1 MNKIIKGKYLI
12 DGNGGKPKENSAV
25 IIENGKIKDITN
37 ANSLPKDGY
46 EILDYPDST
55 IMPGLIEVHTH
66 MHVSPEPGNY
76 EAALNDSDTVL
87 AIRATDAVRKTLMS
101 GVTTMRDI
109 GSKNH
114 IAFPVRDAVNSGII
128 PGPRMLLA
136 GQVVTTTAGHCNYF
150 GTEADTLD
158 EAVTAARANI
168 KLGAEWIK
176 IMSTGGGFTPRS
188 NMRAAQYPAETLEA
202 VVNDAERLGAKVC
215 SHAHGT
221 VGVENCVKA
230 GMHNIIHCS
239 WLAEDP
245 DKAFDYKKD
254 VADQIAEKGIY
265 VDATLAT
272 GYMRTFRDPE
282 FSPDQAQRMG
292 FNAEERVTILQD
304 MYKRGVKFV
313 SGIDS
318 GMLYVRF
325 DDIAYTPDRMVEVV
339 GMSNMEA
346 IVACTKTS
354 AECLQVDSE
363 TGTIDKNKS
372 ADIIVI
378 DGNPDEDIKTLHN
391 VTTVMLQGELVKDNG
406 IELV

>member
-12 DGNGGKPKENSAV
+12 DGNGGKPKENAAV
-25 IIENGKIKDITN
+25 IIEDGIIKDITDGN
-37 ANSLPKDGY
+37 NLPKDGY
-46 EILDYPDST
+46 QVYDYPEST

-114 IAFPVRDAVNSGII
+114 IAFPVRDAVSAGII

-136 GQVVTTTAGHCNYF
+136 GQVITTTAGHCNYF

-188 NMRAAQYPAETLEA
+188 NMRAAQYPSETLAA
-202 VVNDAERLGAKVC
+202 VVSDAERLGGRVC

-230 GMHNIIHCS
+230 DMHNIIHCS

-245 DKAFDYKKD
+245 DKAFDYKED

-265 VDATLAT
+265 VDATVAT

-282 FSPDQAQRMG
+282 FNPSQAQRMG

-304 MYKRGVKFV
+304 MRKRGVKFV

-325 DDIAYTPDRMVEVV
+325 DDIAYTPERMVEVI
-339 GMSNMEA
+339 GMGNMEA

-354 AECLQVDSE
+354 AECLGVENE
-363 TGTIDKNKS
+363 TGTLDKNKS
-372 ADIIVI
+372 ADIIVVN
-378 DGNPDEDIKTLHN
+378 GNPDEDIKALHN
-391 VTTVMLQGELVKDNG
+391 INTVMLRGEIVKDNG

>member
-1 MNKIIKGKYLI
+1 
-12 DGNGGKPKENSAV
+12 
-25 IIENGKIKDITN
+25 
-37 ANSLPKDGY
+37 
-46 EILDYPDST
+46 
-55 IMPGLIEVHTH
+55 MPGLIEVHTH

-114 IAFPVRDAVNSGII
+114 IAFPVRDAVDAGII

-221 VGVENCVKA
+221 VGVVNCVKA

-245 DKAFDYKKD
+245 EKAFDYKED
-254 VADQIAEKGIY
+254 VADEIAEKGIY

-282 FSPDQAQRMG
+282 FSPTEAQKMG
-292 FNAEERVTILQD
+292 FNAEERVKILQD
-304 MYKRGVKFV
+304 MRKRGVKFV

-325 DDIAYTPDRMVEVV
+325 DDIAYTPERMVEVV
-339 GMSNMEA
+339 GMGNMEA

-354 AECLQVDSE
+354 AECLQVDDE

-372 ADIIVI
+372 ADIIVVE
-378 DGNPDEDIKTLHN
+378 GNPNDDIKALHN
-391 VTTVMLQGELVKDNG
+391 VSSVMLRGELVKDNG

>member
-25 IIENGKIKDITN
+25 IIENGRIKDITD
-37 ANSLPKDGY
+37 ANNIPKDGY
-46 EILDYPDST
+46 EILNYPNST

-114 IAFPVRDAVNSGII
+114 IAFPVRDAVDAGII

-221 VGVENCVKA
+221 VGVVNCVKA

-245 DKAFDYKKD
+245 EKAFDYKED
-254 VADQIAEKGIY
+254 VADEIAEKGIY

-282 FSPDQAQRMG
+282 FSPAEAQKMG
-292 FNAEERVTILQD
+292 FNAEERVKILQD
-304 MYKRGVKFV
+304 MRKRGVKFV

-325 DDIAYTPDRMVEVV
+325 DDIAYTPERMVEVV
-339 GMSNMEA
+339 GMGNMEA

-354 AECLQVDSE
+354 AECLQVDDE

-372 ADIIVI
+372 ADIIVVE
-378 DGNPDEDIKTLHN
+378 GNPNDDIKALHN
-391 VTTVMLQGELVKDNG
+391 VSSVMLRGELVKDNG

>member
-25 IIENGKIKDITN
+25 IIENGKIKDITDSN
-37 ANSLPKDGY
+37 NLPKEGY
-46 EILDYPDST
+46 EILDYPDAT
-55 IMPGLIEVHTH
+55 IMPGLVEVHTH

-114 IAFPVRDAVNSGII
+114 IAFPIRDAVNAGII
-128 PGPRMLLA
+128 PGPRILLA

-158 EAVTAARANI
+158 EAVTAARANM

-188 NMRAAQYPAETLEA
+188 NMRAAQYPSETLKA
-202 VVNDAERLGAKVC
+202 VVDDAIRLGGRVC

-221 VGVENCVKA
+221 VGVVNCVKA
-230 GMHNIIHCS
+230 GMHNIIHCT

-245 DKAFDYKKD
+245 DKMFDYKED

-265 VDATLAT
+265 VDATVAT
-272 GYMRTFRDPE
+272 GYMRTFRDPDFDAE
-282 FSPDQAQRMG
+282 QARMLRDPG
-292 FNAEERVTILQD
+292 ERADILQD
-304 MYKRGVKFV
+304 MRKRGVKFV

-325 DDIAYTPDRMVEVV
+325 GDIAYTPERMVDVI
-339 GMSNMEA
+339 GMGNMEA

-354 AECLQVDSE
+354 AECLGVDEE
-363 TGTIDKNKS
+363 TGTIDKGKS
-372 ADIIVI
+372 ADIIVV
-378 DGNPDEDIKTLHN
+378 DGNPNDDIKALHN
-391 VTTVMLQGELVKDNG
+391 ISTVMLRGNIVKEDGKEL
-406 IELV
+406 I

>member
-1 MNKIIKGKYLI
+1 M
-12 DGNGGKPKENSAV
+12 
-25 IIENGKIKDITN
+25 IIENGRIKDITD
-37 ANSLPKDGY
+37 ANNIPKDGY
-46 EILDYPDST
+46 EILNYPNST

-114 IAFPVRDAVNSGII
+114 IAFPVRDAVDAGII

-221 VGVENCVKA
+221 VGVVNCVKA

-245 DKAFDYKKD
+245 EKAFDYKED
-254 VADQIAEKGIY
+254 VADEIAEKGIY

-282 FSPDQAQRMG
+282 FSPTEAQKMG
-292 FNAEERVTILQD
+292 FNAEESVKILQD
-304 MYKRGVKFV
+304 MRKRGVKFV

-325 DDIAYTPDRMVEVV
+325 DDIAYTPERMVEVV
-339 GMSNMEA
+339 GMGNMEA

-354 AECLQVDSE
+354 AECLQVDDE

-372 ADIIVI
+372 ADIIVVE
-378 DGNPDEDIKTLHN
+378 GNPNDDINALHN
-391 VTTVMLQGELVKDNG
+391 VSSVMLRGELVKDNG

>member
-25 IIENGKIKDITN
+25 IIEDGKIKDITD
-37 ANSLPKDGY
+37 ANNIPKDGY
-46 EILDYPDST
+46 EILDYPNST

-114 IAFPVRDAVNSGII
+114 IAFPVRDAVDAGII

-221 VGVENCVKA
+221 VGVVNCVKA

-245 DKAFDYKKD
+245 EKAFDYKED
-254 VADQIAEKGIY
+254 VADEIAEKGIY

-282 FSPDQAQRMG
+282 FSPAEAQKMG
-292 FNAEERVTILQD
+292 FNAEERVKILQD
-304 MYKRGVKFV
+304 MRKRGVKFV

-325 DDIAYTPDRMVEVV
+325 DDIAYTPERMVEVV
-339 GMSNMEA
+339 GMGNMEA

-354 AECLQVDSE
+354 AECLQVDDE

-372 ADIIVI
+372 ADIIVVE
-378 DGNPDEDIKTLHN
+378 GNPNDDIKALHN
-391 VTTVMLQGELVKDNG
+391 VRSVMLRGKLVKDNG

>member
-25 IIENGKIKDITN
+25 IIEDGKIKDITD
-37 ANSLPKDGY
+37 ANNIPKDGY
-46 EILDYPDST
+46 EILDYPNST

-114 IAFPVRDAVNSGII
+114 IAFPVRDAVDAGII

-221 VGVENCVKA
+221 VGVVNCVKA

-245 DKAFDYKKD
+245 EKAFDYKED
-254 VADQIAEKGIY
+254 VADEIAEKGIY

-282 FSPDQAQRMG
+282 FSPAEAQKMG
-292 FNAEERVTILQD
+292 FNAEERVKILQD
-304 MYKRGVKFV
+304 MRKRGVKFV

-325 DDIAYTPDRMVEVV
+325 DDIAYTPERMVEVV
-339 GMSNMEA
+339 DMGNMEA

-354 AECLQVDSE
+354 AECLQVDDE

-372 ADIIVI
+372 ADIIVVE
-378 DGNPDEDIKTLHN
+378 GNPNDDIKALHN
-391 VTTVMLQGELVKDNG
+391 VRSVMLRGKLVKDNG